1 MRKIFKVIIVILTL
15 LVILNIKYINAE
27 EKMQK
32 VKVITA
38 ITNEEGKNLSGAIL
52 QIIDFQGNVVDEW
65 KSDGNIH
72 ETMLPD
78 GDYTLHEKKA
88 PDGYD
93 LAKDQEFK
101 VKVELDNISAGAD
114 YSKVPCEHY
123 GGTPMYYVEINK
135 KKEETYCINQNWE
148 TPDENSIYNGTILN
162 VKSIRDYTKQ
172 TIPIGLEEENPINV
186 IMSKE
191 PVDVSDQSL
200 SDQELYDK
208 LLDIIY
214 HRYNAKDNL
223 IKKGYTYSE
232 EEIRFITEVALKNY
246 TNPGITERQ
255 YNIKATD
262 ELIKSLEEAK
272 VVYKIYTQNG
282 KEYVSYLKHNYRD
295 YDYVP
300 NASINENI
308 VITDYGKGTSFAQMV
323 AGHWASKHNANKDQK
338 ARDYVKRYYELF
350 KYLISNED
358 HHPSNMNLYIYSS
371 NSVPKDLSGNDNDG
385 RYQNLLGITGFFAN
399 VKEKAQELSMTN
411 KYSTKTIDINVEKI
425 WNDNNSSIRPSSIT
439 INLLANDKI
448 YTTIKIDGTTNWKY
462 TFKELPLY
470 NKGNLIKYTI
480 REDEIPNYNSIIT
493 GDMDKG
499 FIITNTYFEERKE
512 EENPQT
518 IDNINIYISLLSLSI
533 FTLLLIIIIY
543 FKRLKN

>member
-1 MRKIFKVIIVILTL
+1 MRKIFKVIIIFVIL
-15 LVILNIKYINAE
+15 LVIININYINAE
-27 EKMQK
+27 EMIQR
-32 VKVITA
+32 VKVLTNIN
-38 ITNEEGKNLSGAIL
+38 NEEGNNLSGAIL
-52 QIIDFQGNVVDEW
+52 QIIDFQGKVIDEW
-65 KSDGNIH
+65 KSDENPH

-78 GDYTLHEKKA
+78 GLYTLHEVKT
-88 PDGYD
+88 PTGYD

-114 YSKVPCEHY
+114 YSKTPCEHY

-162 VKSIRDYTKQ
+162 SKSIRDYTKQ
-172 TIPIGLEEENPINV
+172 TIPVELDEENPIKV

-191 PVDVSDQSL
+191 PVDVSDQTL

-214 HRYNAKDNL
+214 HRYNAKDYL

-262 ELIKSLEEAK
+262 ELIKSLDEAG
-272 VVYKIYTQNG
+272 VVYKTYTQNG
-282 KEYVSYLKHNYRD
+282 KEYISYLKHNYRD
-295 YDYVP
+295 YVYVP
-300 NASINENI
+300 DATINENI
-308 VITDYGKGTSFAQMV
+308 VITDYGKGNSFAQMV
-323 AGHWASKHNANKDQK
+323 AGHWASKHNANKDPK
-338 ARDYVKRYYELF
+338 ARDDVKRYYELF
-350 KYLISNED
+350 KYLISDED

-371 NSVPKDLSGNDNDG
+371 ASVPQDLSGNDNDG

-399 VKEKAQELSMTN
+399 ANEKVQEISMIN

-425 WNDNNSSIRPSSIT
+425 WNDNNSIRPTDIT
-439 INLLANDKI
+439 INLLANNEL
-448 YTTIKIDGTTNWKY
+448 YTTVKLDETINWKY

-480 REDEIPNYNSIIT
+480 SEEDIPSYNSTIT

-499 FIITNTYFEERKE
+499 FIITNTYFEGRKKE
-512 EENPQT
+512 DNPQT
-518 IDNINIYISLLSLSI
+518 IDNINIYILLLIVSL
-533 FTLLLIIIIY
+533 FTLLLIIKIH

>member
-1 MRKIFKVIIVILTL
+1 MRKIFKVIIIFVIL
-15 LVILNIKYINAE
+15 LVIININYINAE
-27 EKMQK
+27 EMIQR
-32 VKVITA
+32 VKVLTNIN
-38 ITNEEGKNLSGAIL
+38 NEEGNNLSGAIL
-52 QIIDFQGNVVDEW
+52 QIIDFQGKVIDEW
-65 KSDGNIH
+65 KSDENPH

-78 GDYTLHEKKA
+78 GLYTLHEVKT
-88 PDGYD
+88 PTGYD

-114 YSKVPCEHY
+114 YSKTPCEHY

-162 VKSIRDYTKQ
+162 SKSIRDYTKQ
-172 TIPIGLEEENPINV
+172 TIPVELDEENPIKV

-191 PVDVSDQSL
+191 PVDVSDQTL

-214 HRYNAKDNL
+214 HRYNAKDYL

-246 TNPGITERQ
+246 TNTGITERQ

-262 ELIKSLEEAK
+262 ELIKSLDEAG
-272 VVYKIYTQNG
+272 VVYKTYTQNG
-282 KEYVSYLKHNYRD
+282 KEYISYLKHNYRD
-295 YDYVP
+295 YVYVP
-300 NASINENI
+300 DATINENI
-308 VITDYGKGTSFAQMV
+308 VITDYGKGNSFAQMV
-323 AGHWASKHNANKDQK
+323 AGHWASKHNANKDPK
-338 ARDYVKRYYELF
+338 ARDDVKRYYELF
-350 KYLISNED
+350 KYLISDED

-371 NSVPKDLSGNDNDG
+371 ASVPQDLSGNDNDG

-399 VKEKAQELSMTN
+399 ANEKVQEISMIN

-425 WNDNNSSIRPSSIT
+425 WNDNNSIRPTDIT
-439 INLLANDKI
+439 INLLANNEL
-448 YTTIKIDGTTNWKY
+448 YTTVKLDETINWKY

-480 REDEIPNYNSIIT
+480 SEEDIPSYNSTIT

-499 FIITNTYFEERKE
+499 FIITNTYFEGRKKE
-512 EENPQT
+512 DNPQT
-518 IDNINIYISLLSLSI
+518 IDNINIYITLLAVSL
-533 FTLLLIIIIY
+533 FTLLLIIMLHY
-543 FKRLKN
+543 KRLKN